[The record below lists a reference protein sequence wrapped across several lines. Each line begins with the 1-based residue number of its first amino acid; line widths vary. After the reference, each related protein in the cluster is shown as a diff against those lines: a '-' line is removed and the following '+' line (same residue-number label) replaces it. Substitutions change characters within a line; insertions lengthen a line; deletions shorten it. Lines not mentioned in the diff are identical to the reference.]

1 MMKKYLKYIALF
13 LIAAFGFSIFSV
25 LFYKFVPVP
34 LTPLMVIKKISNG
47 YEIKHDWVSLSE
59 ISKHMI
65 RSVVRAEDAKF
76 YNHFGFDFEAI
87 KKAQEY
93 NKRHKKTKGAST
105 ISQQTAKNVFLYPAR
120 SYIRKGLEAYFTV
133 LIELFWSKDRI
144 MEVYLNV
151 IELGPGIYGVEA
163 AGQKFFKKSAKK
175 LTMNE
180 AALLAAVLPN
190 PIKFKVNKPSA
201 YVLKRR
207 SRIMGRMLQPEKP
220 KELEN
225 SKDLQDFLDIKFDEE
240 EEKEEAKTETE
251 ATSTP
256 SSASSIESET
266 KAQ

>member
-1 MMKKYLKYIALF
+1 MVKKYIRYTVITLLS
-13 LIAAFGFSIFSV
+13 LFGFSIFSV
-25 LFYKFVPVP
+25 IFYKFVPVP
-34 LTPLMVIKKISNG
+34 FTPLMMIKKISDG
-47 YEIKHDWVSLSE
+47 YEIKHDWVPLSD
-59 ISKHMI
+59 ISKHMS

-76 YNHFGFDFEAI
+76 YDHYGFDFEAI

-93 NKRHKKTKGAST
+93 NKKHKKKKGAST

-133 LIELFWSKDRI
+133 LIELLWSKDRI

-163 AGQKFFKKSAKK
+163 ASQKFFKKPAKK
-175 LTMNE
+175 LSMNE

-220 KELEN
+220 KELDT

-240 EEKEEAKTETE
+240 EEKEEVKTEVETR
-251 ATSTP
+251 P
-256 SSASSIESET
+256 SSASSAESET
-266 KAQ
+266 VVQ